1 MNRTLHLAMA
11 VLVSCYG
18 VVSFA
23 QTTTSPTEQKPA
35 PPAASSDKKQE
46 PPASNSNTQ
55 GPTQP
60 DTAKMGAD
68 YGLGTTTAK
77 MGPMEVFTDTMGVD
91 FKPYLQQVVLPTVR
105 KNWYNLIPE
114 SAKFPAMKKGKV
126 TIAFAIRKD
135 GTVSG
140 MKLLSTS
147 GDVALDRGAWS
158 GITACNPFP
167 PLPSEFSGG
176 YIGLR
181 FSFYYNPQKADLD
194 AAPASPTGQSS
205 SKSEI
210 KVSIISPLPS
220 VRVKLGASEV
230 VDATVT
236 GSTNTAVKW
245 SVTGMGCSG
254 LRHNEW
260 GHVSGSDCAPQ
271 STFGSVDGYVA
282 SRSQSIGF
290 GYSSTCA
297 TRLIPLN
304 LFSQRKAESRH
315 GCAKDKRAKLA
326 EDQSRKS
333 LGVAR
338 CRLPEMWEADSACR
352 SATHRL

>member
-1 MNRTLHLAMA
+1 MKRTLHFAMA
-11 VLVSCYG
+11 VLVSCCG
-18 VVSFA
+18 VFSFA
-23 QTTTSPTEQKPA
+23 QTTTQPTEQKPA
-35 PPAASSDKKQE
+35 PPAASTDKKQE
-46 PPASNSNTQ
+46 PPTSTSNTQ
-55 GPTQP
+55 GPAQP

-114 SAKFPAMKKGKV
+114 SAKFPVMKKGKV
-126 TIAFAIRKD
+126 TIAFAILKD

-140 MKLLSTS
+140 MKLISTS
-147 GDVALDRGAWS
+147 GDVGLDRGAWS

-167 PLPSEFSGG
+167 SLPSEFSGG

-210 KVSIISPLPS
+210 KVSVSPTDGGKVPI
-220 VRVKLGASEV
+220 GGSEV
-230 VDATVT
+230 VDAMVT

-245 SVTGMGCSG
+245 SVTGIGCSG
-254 LRHNEW
+254 SAC
-260 GHVSGSDCAPQ
+260 GTMSGDLYLAPKVLP
-271 STFGSVDGYVA
+271 SPPSVVL
-282 SRSQSIGF
+282 
-290 GYSSTCA
+290 TA
-297 TRLIPLN
+297 T
-304 LFSQRKAESRH
+304 S
-315 GCAKDKRAKLA
+315 
-326 EDQSRKS
+326 
-333 LGVAR
+333 
-338 CRLPEMWEADSACR
+338 EADPTASASVR
-352 SATHRL
+352 VQLVPPR

>member
-1 MNRTLHLAMA
+1 MRRTLHL
-11 VLVSCYG
+11 VITLLISYCG
-18 VVSFA
+18 VFSFA
-23 QTTTSPTEQKPA
+23 QTATPPTEQKPA

-46 PPASNSNTQ
+46 PPTSTSNTR

-114 SAKFPAMKKGKV
+114 SAKFPVMKKGKV
-126 TIAFAIRKD
+126 TIAFAILKD

-140 MKLLSTS
+140 MKLISTS
-147 GDVALDRGAWS
+147 GDVGLDRGAWS

-181 FSFYYNPQKADLD
+181 FSFYYNPDRSDVAG
-194 AAPASPTGQSS
+194 APASPTGRSS
-205 SKSEI
+205 SKSGV
-210 KVSIISPLPS
+210 KVSISPTDGGKVPI
-220 VRVKLGASEV
+220 GGSEV

-254 LRHNEW
+254 SAC
-260 GHVSGSDCAPQ
+260 GMMSGDMYLAPKVLPNPP
-271 STFGSVDGYVA
+271 SVVL
-282 SRSQSIGF
+282 
-290 GYSSTCA
+290 TA
-297 TRLIPLN
+297 T
-304 LFSQRKAESRH
+304 S
-315 GCAKDKRAKLA
+315 
-326 EDQSRKS
+326 
-333 LGVAR
+333 
-338 CRLPEMWEADSACR
+338 EADSTA
-352 SATHRL
+352 SAWVTVQLVQPDPPR